1 MPRRGMGVEIL
12 YFFRTTTQPAVMPR
26 RGMGVEILERRR
38 IYLRRGSHAPQG
50 HGSRNTLICP
60 KKRREIVMPRR
71 GMGVEIFM
79 RFLWIHYSRVMPRR
93 GMGVEIGIT
102 RKLHI
107 QTEMVMPRRGMGV
120 EIFEHFCSHLC

>member
-1 MPRRGMGVEIL
+1 
-12 YFFRTTTQPAVMPR
+12 
-26 RGMGVEILERRR
+26 
-38 IYLRRGSHAPQG
+38 
-50 HGSRNTLICP
+50 
-60 KKRREIVMPRR
+60 
-71 GMGVEIFM
+71 
-79 RFLWIHYSRVMPRR
+79 MPRR